1 MDETIEVFNEILSA
15 SFPGTSGII
24 ALVFGISILLVLI
37 IAIFA
42 GYFRILYNIA
52 SFASPVARAKAI
64 GNPFLIR
71 ENMDQ
76 LIESKNLHEITSK
89 MTDTGFLMGVE
100 YEDDII
106 RIDRALKI
114 AYYREYENLLTT
126 VPDGIK
132 PFFLAFRMV
141 LEAEQVKSAIRGK
154 FGGLSEDELNQII
167 IPVGIITPETVARI
181 CRAQSLQDAILLLH
195 ETPYGSILSESLES
209 YSNSQSIFEME
220 WALDLSVFR
229 RISESKIKVD
239 SSLVGPVSEFIGLY
253 SDIMNIKTLIRAKR
267 EHWSP
272 EIISRFFVPG
282 GAHYKEWRLVQLYE
296 NPQIQDIVNQLTGSD
311 YYHVLE
317 PQIPSYEASGSL
329 HSFETALDTMM
340 LEKISSISSVYHLTG
355 GPLIKFII
363 GKLIETKNIRAVIY
377 GISRGISPDKIKE
390 YVVCAGGP
398 T

>member
-1 MDETIEVFNEILSA
+1 MTQMIDPS
-15 SFPGTSGII
+15 SGIDISSLSGTWGLI
-24 ALVFGISILLVLI
+24 ALVFGISILLVFI

-64 GNPFLIR
+64 GNPFLLR

-100 YEDDII
+100 YEEDII

-154 FGGLSEDELNQII
+154 FGRLSEDELNKII

-209 YSNSQSIFEME
+209 YSHSQSIFEME

-311 YYHVLE
+311 YYRVLE
-317 PQIPSYEASGSL
+317 PQIPSYEGSGSL

-355 GPLIKFII
+355 GPLIKFIM
-363 GKLIETKNIRAVIY
+363 GKFIETKNIRAVIY
-377 GISRGISPDKIKE
+377 GISRGISPEKIKE